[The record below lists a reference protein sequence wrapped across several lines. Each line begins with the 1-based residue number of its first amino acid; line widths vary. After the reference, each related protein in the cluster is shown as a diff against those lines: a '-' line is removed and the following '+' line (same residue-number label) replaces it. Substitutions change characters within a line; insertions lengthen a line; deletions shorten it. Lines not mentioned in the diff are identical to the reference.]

1 MAKIVHV
8 AVEKVQTA
16 GLQTRVAVDPATV
29 REYAEA
35 VTSGGVTL
43 PPIVV
48 FRDEMKNLWIGD
60 GIHRLAAAKQ
70 TGQKTIA
77 AEVRDGGRADALR
90 YALGANGAHGLRR
103 TNADKAHAVRMA
115 YEHRA
120 ELGLPEVPSTRLIAE
135 IVGVN
140 HETVARQLAEIA
152 SWRDATARIG
162 VDGKCRELPPVP
174 TRPRRPVDSETAAT
188 GRGYSE
194 PAADKP
200 EAPQYPAGQRPA
212 PREEVPC
219 PRSEIAGHLGEVAG
233 HSGEIADQPNE
244 IAGQIGKETDGPVD
258 GRGRHVPVDLL
269 SIWNRRSECQELA
282 TAISRVRVALSK
294 INEGRDPLWWE
305 LNYQAV
311 KAQLDQAYFSVSAA
325 QPWCVCPMCQGI
337 GCRACNNR
345 GLMSQYRFKQVVPA
359 EFKVAPPARCD

>member
-8 AVEKVQTA
+8 EVERVQTN
-16 GLQTRVAVDPATV
+16 GLQTRVAIDPATV
-29 REYAEA
+29 REYAET

-48 FRDEMKNLWIGD
+48 FKDEMKAVWIGD

-77 AEVRDGGRADALR
+77 ADLRDGGRADALR

-103 TNADKAHAVRMA
+103 TPADKAHAVKMA

-120 ELGLPEVPSTRLIAE
+120 ELGLPDVPAANLIAQ
-135 IVGVN
+135 IVGVSDTFVTN
-140 HETVARQLAEIA
+140 QLLSVG
-152 SWRDATARIG
+152 SWANATARTG
-162 VDGKCRELPPVP
+162 ADGKTRALPPVP
-174 TRPRRPVDSETAAT
+174 TRPPKRPANSETAAT

-194 PAADKP
+194 TVGPAAP
-200 EAPQYPAGQRPA
+200 PCPATSVAPTVGGTRSTPRPA
-212 PREEVPC
+212 AAATEDGGPAAPALPPQPTRQK
-219 PRSEIAGHLGEVAG
+219 VA
-233 HSGEIADQPNE
+233 EP
-244 IAGQIGKETDGPVD
+244 DGPVD
-258 GRGRHVPVDLL
+258 CRGRHVPMDLL
-269 SIWNRRSECQELA
+269 SVWNRRQECQELA

-294 INEGRDPLWWE
+294 VNEGRDPLWWE

-345 GLMSQYRFKQVVPA
+345 GLMSEYRFEQVVPA
-359 EFKVAPPARCD
+359 EFKK